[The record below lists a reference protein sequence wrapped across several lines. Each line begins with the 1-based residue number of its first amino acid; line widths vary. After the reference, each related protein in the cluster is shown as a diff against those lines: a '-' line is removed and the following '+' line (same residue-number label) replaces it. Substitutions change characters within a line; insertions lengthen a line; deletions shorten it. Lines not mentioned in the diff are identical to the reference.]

1 MDTEAIFSR
10 FVRLAGLDADGAEE
24 WMPLCAAA
32 AAKLAGR
39 LLPGAD
45 AADERLLL
53 AAAGEACYQYALS
66 RQNAQS
72 IRVGDISLSPAAG
85 GIEGMRLLRDE
96 LLAGAAGL
104 LDCGCA
110 SFRQVGA

>member
-96 LLAGAAGL
+96 LLAAAAGL